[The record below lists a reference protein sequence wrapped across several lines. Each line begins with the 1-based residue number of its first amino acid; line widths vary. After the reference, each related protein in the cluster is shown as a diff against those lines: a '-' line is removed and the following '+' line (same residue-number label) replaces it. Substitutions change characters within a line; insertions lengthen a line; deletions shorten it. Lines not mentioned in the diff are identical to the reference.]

1 MRGGALAAC
10 GSALLLALAAPAE
23 AATGGAQPQPD
34 MSAGVSGGAAV
45 VPSAAAPATDVSAQR
60 TGRTA
65 VAPAG
70 VPDPVREAIATA
82 NAIVGRPYVWGGGHR
97 SFTARGYDC
106 SGAVSYLLHGGG
118 LLASP
123 LDSSSLMRWGAPG
136 PGRWITVYTNPSHAF
151 VEVAGLRLD
160 TSAAEDPSGRSG
172 PQWRPA
178 RRSHA
183 GFHARHPI
191 GL

>member
-1 MRGGALAAC
+1 MGL
-10 GSALLLALAAPAE
+10 PF
-23 AATGGAQPQPD
+23 PPPD
-34 MSAGVSGGAAV
+34 AAV
-45 VPSAAAPATDVSAQR
+45 FDNDPSKVGRKLGPFVVQPLSDIPAVVQKHGIRLAIMAVPADGLTLEDKQR
-60 TGRTA
+60 TTSQLLR
-65 VAPAG
+65 AG
-70 VPDPVREAIATA
+70 ADIHA
-82 NAIVGRPYVWGGGHR
+82 
-97 SFTARGYDC
+97 
-106 SGAVSYLLHGGG
+106 LHGGG

-183 GFHARHPI
+183 GFQARHPI